1 MSSDEGVLVTVV
13 LSTLCSGWAQTAG
26 FDVRIEGGETQ
37 LWPHDRDRGRCR
49 IRERGNG
56 RVDLLD
62 VDPDGVEEMVLF
74 TADQEVMEVFLI
86 AMLGDEVREDLD
98 LEYLDLPTEVD
109 YLAPGY
115 ELTKTPRGDRLLTRI
130 GVGPVAATSDDAAGL
145 GRLVT
150 LSRFLALGSERL
162 KRAFLHPEGYPL
174 LVDGKYENA
183 TA

>member
-1 MSSDEGVLVTVV
+1 MLVTVR

-26 FDVRIEGGETQ
+26 FDVRIEAGETQ
-37 LWPHDRDRGRCR
+37 LWPGDRDRGRYR

-62 VDPDGVEEMVLF
+62 VDPDGVEEVVLF

-86 AMLGDEVREDLD
+86 AVLGDEVRDDLD
-98 LEYLDLPTEVD
+98 LEYLDLPAEAD

-115 ELTKTPRGDRLLTRI
+115 ELTVTSRGDRLLSRI
-130 GVGPVAATSDDAAGL
+130 GVGPVAAASGDAAGL

-150 LSRFLALGSERL
+150 LSRFLTLGSERL

-174 LVDGKYENA
+174 LRDGMYENP
-183 TA
+183 TD